1 MVNYQG
7 FLAFGAFNAVAK
19 RTRRRLGLGLL
30 LFFVGTTL
38 LAQPLSDQAEIS
50 LLTYSPSDEL
60 YAAFGH
66 SALRVHDSSSNLDVV
81 YNYGMFSFTEGN
93 FYLKFARGKLNY
105 WLGAYEFQYLASEAR
120 QRNCTIREQVLNLT
134 GTEQQAV
141 YDYLT
146 TNLRPENRYYRY
158 DFFYDNCVT
167 RLRDL
172 MQQVLGE
179 RLRLDTS
186 FVQDYSFRDLID
198 LYMEPQ
204 PWGDFGIDL
213 ALGARIDRRAPAVDY
228 LFLPAYAAQSFA
240 NSRVVRDGEAVPLV
254 KEEIVLFEKQTDQ
267 EVDSLRFWQPKW
279 VFSAILGAVL
289 LITFLTRHR
298 PPVYWP
304 DALLFSLY
312 GLLGVVLLLLWFAT
326 DHQTTHDNYNLLW
339 LHPLHL
345 LSAVLLLQKKKGLG
359 TKLYLLLNGLGGLLL
374 LAMWDVVP
382 QAYHPAFIPLVV
394 LLAFRYFWT
403 YSTIE
408 VTRPTASGMRV
419 S

>member
-19 RTRRRLGLGLL
+19 RLGRRLGLGVGLL
-30 LFFVGTTL
+30 LIGTTL

-66 SALRVHDSSSNLDVV
+66 SALRVRDPSSSLDVV

-93 FYLKFARGKLNY
+93 FYFKFAQGKLNY
-105 WLGAYEFQYLASEAR
+105 WLGAYEFQYLAAEAQ

-134 GTEQQAV
+134 STEQQAV
-141 YDYLT
+141 YKYLT
-146 TNLRPENRYYRY
+146 TNLLPKNRYYRY

-167 RLRDL
+167 RVRDL

-213 ALGARIDRRAPAVDY
+213 ALGARIDQRAPAVDY

-254 KEEIVLFEKQTDQ
+254 KEEIVLFEEHSDQ
-267 EVDSLRFWQPKW
+267 EAASIGFWQPEW
-279 VFSAILGAVL
+279 IFSAILGVVL
-289 LITFLTRHR
+289 LVTFLTRHR

-304 DALLFSLY
+304 DALLFALY
-312 GLLGVVLLLLWFAT
+312 GLLGLVLLLLWFAT
-326 DHQTTHDNYNLLW
+326 NHQATHNNYNLL
-339 LHPLHL
+339 
-345 LSAVLLLQKKKGLG
+345 
-359 TKLYLLLNGLGGLLL
+359 
-374 LAMWDVVP
+374 
-382 QAYHPAFIPLVV
+382 
-394 LLAFRYFWT
+394 
-403 YSTIE
+403 
-408 VTRPTASGMRV
+408 
-419 S
+419 

>member
-19 RTRRRLGLGLL
+19 RLGRRLGLGVGLL
-30 LFFVGTTL
+30 LIGTTL

-66 SALRVHDSSSNLDVV
+66 SALRVRDPSSSLDVV

-93 FYLKFARGKLNY
+93 FYFKFAQGKLNY
-105 WLGAYEFQYLASEAR
+105 WLGAYEFQYLAAEAQ

-134 GTEQQAV
+134 STEQQAV
-141 YDYLT
+141 YKYLT
-146 TNLRPENRYYRY
+146 TNLLPKNRYYRY

-167 RLRDL
+167 RVRDL
-172 MQQVLGE
+172 MQQVLGD

-204 PWGDFGIDL
+204 AWGDLGIDL
-213 ALGARIDRRAPAVDY
+213 ALGARIDQRAPAVDY

-240 NSRVVRDGEAVPLV
+240 NSRVVCDGEAVPLV
-254 KEEIVLFEKQTDQ
+254 KEEIVLFEEHPDQ
-267 EVDSLRFWQPKW
+267 EVASVGFWQPEW
-279 VFSAILGAVL
+279 IFSAILGVVL
-289 LITFLTRHR
+289 LVTFLTRHR

-304 DALLFSLY
+304 DALLFALY
-312 GLLGVVLLLLWFAT
+312 GLLGLVLLLLWFAT
-326 DHQTTHDNYNLLW
+326 NHQATHNNYNLLW

-345 LSAVLLLQKKKGLG
+345 LSAALLLRKKKGLG

-374 LAMWDVVP
+374 LAMWDVIP

-394 LLAFRYFWT
+394 LLAFRYFYT

-408 VTRPTASGMRV
+408 LRNKQLTH
-419 S
+419 